1 MAVVFKYF
9 DLGGFKIFGRGGVA
23 RIFAATNEIAIEDVP
38 GIGYDEKWFNVDK
51 AKTIESG
58 ENPSGHLPILYDGD
72 FQLSEVNA
80 IIRYLGRKN
89 NAQQDAKTEAASD
102 SVLDK
107 VIPLRD
113 AVITALLADDATKAK
128 HKEDR
133 VKQYKILDATIAKY
147 ASASGLISQTDKPT
161 GGDVSVFAVAF
172 DDAQLFGKP
181 DGDYPALKKL
191 LDNLSQNAAIKAWL
205 EKKEYGANPLL

>member
-23 RIFAATNEIAIEDVP
+23 RLFCEANGVAIEDTNVA
-38 GIGYDEKWFNVDK
+38 YDDQWANVEK
-51 AKTIESG
+51 ARTIASG
-58 ENPSGHLPILYDGD
+58 ENPSGHLPVLYDGD

-80 IIRYLGRKN
+80 IIRYLARKN
-89 NAQQDAKTEAASD
+89 NAQQDAKTEAVSD
-102 SVLDK
+102 MLLDK
-107 VIPLRD
+107 VIPFRD

-133 VKQYKILDATIAKY
+133 VKQYKILDATIAKH

-161 GGDVSVFAVAF
+161 GGDVSVFAVAY
-172 DDAQLFGKP
+172 DDQQLFGKP

-191 LDNLSQNAAIKAWL
+191 LDNVSQNAAIKAWL